1 MNTILFLL
9 CWISYFST
17 YIGRQNYSAV
27 MAEIIAS
34 EGYLNQACG
43 MVGTGFFICYG
54 AGQLVSGF
62 LGDRI
67 SPKWMIFTGL
77 TGSAIANGIMSL
89 LHSPQSMTIA
99 WCINGLFQSMTW
111 SPILRVFAEY
121 LPAKEQKNACVN
133 IATTYPAAVFLTY
146 PLSSLMI
153 YLWGWRSMF
162 IFTCTFIGLVAVLWL
177 CLFSFLEKKLEF
189 QRQQN
194 HKELLS
200 ESSTTSEKSSSH
212 SIPVCLVIAIFF
224 ICGSLIV
231 QVALRDGVTSWV
243 PSYLSNTYH
252 VGTSVAI
259 FATTLLPAINLLGV
273 YAANFIFRKW
283 KKNEIQTSTILF
295 AGSLIFLACLILTEG
310 IHLVL
315 SLIFFSLV
323 TSCMMGIN
331 LMLVSFIPT
340 NFLKWGRVSTV
351 SGILNSTVYIGSSIS
366 TFGLGVVADLFGWS
380 ILIRFLCLFAAMG
393 LVFCL
398 CAIPG
403 WKKFSSTLG

>member
-231 QVALRDGVTSWV
+231 QGALRDGVTSWV

-252 VGTSVAI
+252 VRTSVAI

-283 KKNEIQTSTILF
+283 KKNKIQTSTILF

>member
-162 IFTCTFIGLVAVLWL
+162 IFTCTFIGLVAVL
-177 CLFSFLEKKLEF
+177 
-189 QRQQN
+189 
-194 HKELLS
+194 
-200 ESSTTSEKSSSH
+200 
-212 SIPVCLVIAIFF
+212 
-224 ICGSLIV
+224 
-231 QVALRDGVTSWV
+231 
-243 PSYLSNTYH
+243 
-252 VGTSVAI
+252 
-259 FATTLLPAINLLGV
+259 
-273 YAANFIFRKW
+273 
-283 KKNEIQTSTILF
+283 
-295 AGSLIFLACLILTEG
+295 
-310 IHLVL
+310 
-315 SLIFFSLV
+315 
-323 TSCMMGIN
+323 
-331 LMLVSFIPT
+331 
-340 NFLKWGRVSTV
+340 
-351 SGILNSTVYIGSSIS
+351 
-366 TFGLGVVADLFGWS
+366 
-380 ILIRFLCLFAAMG
+380 
-393 LVFCL
+393 
-398 CAIPG
+398 
-403 WKKFSSTLG
+403 